1 MGGCYI
7 EIHQRVRHR
16 TDQNDRRKDRAEILD
31 HKLEDH
37 FSAERMTAV
46 CDLLFDLCNSDDSR
60 YEKAGRDRRDRHH
73 NRVCQEIEEVKELH
87 SDHGHTGQW
96 TIAKTGERSE
106 QEHNDSHKYRR
117 LFPAPVQLI
126 LKSGDGTLGQ
136 GDGTCDSREQDQN
149 KNRMPTAAPS
159 PMLANTFGIV
169 MNISA
174 GPACRVSGSPPEKAK
189 TAGMIMRPAMI
200 AIAVS
205 KISTFWVE
213 SSIEVSFSCRNRR

>member
-1 MGGCYI
+1 
-7 EIHQRVRHR
+7 
-16 TDQNDRRKDRAEILD
+16 
-31 HKLEDH
+31 
-37 FSAERMTAV
+37 MTAV
-46 CDLLFDLCNSDDSR
+46 CDLLFDLCNSDASR

-136 GDGTCDSREQDQN
+136 GDGTCDSREQDQD
-149 KNRMPTAAPS
+149 KKQDTDCGSESHACEHLRDRDEHQRRTG
-159 PMLANTFGIV
+159 LQGI
-169 MNISA
+169 
-174 GPACRVSGSPPEKAK
+174 RV
-189 TAGMIMRPAMI
+189 TAGEGEDGRDDHETGHDRDRGIEDLNILGGIFDRSI
-200 AIAVS
+200 FFHVGTEGDKDS
-205 KISTFWVE
+205 HGDGQGVE
-213 SSIEVSFSCRNRR
+213 HLSHSGYHRHP